1 MENATETHR
10 SSDGGKINPCP
21 ERSWRSA
28 RDRLSPYPN
37 RPARSISN
45 GLKPRPDRPAAG
57 RPIGNGLNPCPDRL
71 ARPVGDRLNPCPNRS
86 SRPVGD
92 KLNPCPDRPGLPE
105 RSRPESC
112 QDGSQRPGGD
122 RRAAYPDT
130 TADTPLGP
138 RPSAPANSSEDWP
151 SITPYCVAYLRL
163 PPMAQDQNATVVDGT
178 FRVHMYHTLP
188 DEEEVEADDAGNR
201 LPEDPLPGDSYHDND
216 DEEEEEEEKGASLQ
230 GWLQEILSGHYN
242 NPESPEQEDCS
253 IDPPCIDSRPNGEI
267 GAACSALSSPDAASC
282 TDMAR
287 PQPQSPAD
295 YPTTTRTRSPCTS
308 GDPGTCTET
317 THLGHSENKSSD
329 TTRPKPLRLQVDHA
343 AKATVP
349 RMPVVTTR
357 TKSPGTRG
365 DQGTENTRLGHSEN
379 NSSDTTRPKPL
390 RLQVDYAAKA
400 TVPRVPVVTTRTKSP
415 GTRPDPGTENTRLG
429 HSETNHPKSL
439 RLQVDYAAK
448 ATVPR
453 IPAVTTRTKSPGT
466 RPDPGTE
473 TTGTHLGHAD
483 NNSSKTNHPKS
494 LRLQVDY
501 AAKATVPRVP
511 VVTTRTKSPGTRPDQ
526 GTENTRLGHSDNNSS
541 KATHPR
547 SSRLQV
553 DYAAKATVPR
563 IPLVTKRGAKGMI
576 KQQSNLGHLRVSRDD
591 DSRQHSTSTSASDVT
606 IAMETSGESADSDD
620 TQTTGGDTRAHYENV
635 TEKTAQN
642 CFSGWKSPKLKTS
655 NLLLVLAAVA
665 VIVGLVVIL
674 TYPNGPTPFW
684 TKQSERPHSEV
695 LHSILTQPG
704 PSTPTV
710 VTSIPTVVT
719 STPIFPT
726 STPTLPTTTPTLATS
741 TPTHPTLPTTSEQP
755 TRPVS
760 TQSRPAAAGS
770 VRKNPPVRRPWFI
783 SSCRKHKS
791 ATSDTSSL
799 SPSLRA
805 RLKKWQASF
814 VARNR
819 PLKSDGSFAY
829 VRPQRWG
836 PGPAYLAAAR
846 EQPELGP

>member
-21 ERSWRSA
+21 ERSRRSA
-28 RDRLSPYPN
+28 RDRLSPCPN

-45 GLKPRPDRPAAG
+45 GLKPRSDRPAAG
-57 RPIGNGLNPCPDRL
+57 RPIGNGLNLCPDRL
-71 ARPVGDRLNPCPNRS
+71 ARPVGDRLNPCLNRS

-112 QDGSQRPGGD
+112 QDGSQRPGDD
-122 RRAAYPDT
+122 RRAACPDT

-138 RPSAPANSSEDWP
+138 RPSALANSSEDWP

-188 DEEEVEADDAGNR
+188 DEEE
-201 LPEDPLPGDSYHDND
+201 
-216 DEEEEEEEKGASLQ
+216 

-242 NPESPEQEDCS
+242 NPESPEQEDCP
-253 IDPPCIDSRPNGEI
+253 IDPPCIDSHPNGEI
-267 GAACSALSSPDAASC
+267 GAACSTLSSPDAASC
-282 TDMAR
+282 TGMAR
-287 PQPQSPAD
+287 PQPQQPTD
-295 YPTTTRTRSPCTS
+295 YPATTRTKSPGTS

-317 THLGHSENKSSD
+317 TGTHLGQSENKSSD

-415 GTRPDPGTENTRLG
+415 GTRGDQGTENTRLG
-429 HSETNHPKSL
+429 HSETNHPKPL

-511 VVTTRTKSPGTRPDQ
+511 VVTTRTKSPGTGPDQ

-541 KATHPR
+541 KTTYPR

-563 IPLVTKRGAKGMI
+563 IPVVTKRGAEGMI

-620 TQTTGGDTRAHYENV
+620 TQTTGGDTQAHYENV

-642 CFSGWKSPKLKTS
+642 CLISGWKSLNLKTS
-655 NLLLVLAAVA
+655 TLLLVLAAVA

-674 TYPNGPTPFW
+674 TYPNGPIHFG
-684 TKQSERPHSEV
+684 TKQYKRPQSEV
-695 LHSILTQPG
+695 LHSLLTRP
-704 PSTPTV
+704 PSTR
-710 VTSIPTVVT
+710 IVVT
-719 STPIFPT
+719 STPAVVSSSPTVLSSTPTRPT
-726 STPTLPTTTPTLATS
+726 STSTRQTPTPTRS
-741 TPTHPTLPTTSEQP
+741 TFPTSEQP
-755 TRPVS
+755 TRPD
-760 TQSRPAAAGS
+760 TTLPRPAAAGS
-770 VRKNPPVRRPWFI
+770 ARKNPPARRQWFI

>member
-28 RDRLSPYPN
+28 RDRLSPCPN
-37 RPARSISN
+37 RPARPISK
-45 GLKPRPDRPAAG
+45 GLKLRPDRPAAG
-57 RPIGNGLNPCPDRL
+57 RPIGNGLNPCPDRP
-71 ARPVGDRLNPCPNRS
+71 ARPVGDRLNASPNRS

-92 KLNPCPDRPGLPE
+92 RPYPCPDRLARPLGDRSNPCPVQLARPVGDRANPCPDRPGLPE
-105 RSRPESC
+105 SSRPKPC
-112 QDGSQRPGGD
+112 LDGSQRPGGD
-122 RRAAYPDT
+122 RRTACPDT

-216 DEEEEEEEKGASLQ
+216 DEEEEEKGASLQ

-242 NPESPEQEDCS
+242 NPESPEQEYCP
-253 IDPPCIDSRPNGEI
+253 IDPPCIDSHPNGEI
-267 GAACSALSSPDAASC
+267 GAACSTLSSPDAASC

-287 PQPQSPAD
+287 PQPQQPTD
-295 YPTTTRTRSPCTS
+295 YPATTRTKSPGTS

-379 NSSDTTRPKPL
+379 NSSDTT
-390 RLQVDYAAKA
+390 
-400 TVPRVPVVTTRTKSP
+400 
-415 GTRPDPGTENTRLG
+415 
-429 HSETNHPKSL
+429 
-439 RLQVDYAAK
+439 
-448 ATVPR
+448 
-453 IPAVTTRTKSPGT
+453 
-466 RPDPGTE
+466 
-473 TTGTHLGHAD
+473 
-483 NNSSKTNHPKS
+483 
-494 LRLQVDY
+494 
-501 AAKATVPRVP
+501 
-511 VVTTRTKSPGTRPDQ
+511 
-526 GTENTRLGHSDNNSS
+526 
-541 KATHPR
+541 HPR

-563 IPLVTKRGAKGMI
+563 IPVVTKRGAKGMI

-620 TQTTGGDTRAHYENV
+620 TQTTGGDTQAHYENV

-642 CFSGWKSPKLKTS
+642 CLISGWKSLNLKTS
-655 NLLLVLAAVA
+655 TLLLVLAAVA

-674 TYPNGPTPFW
+674 TYQNGPIHF
-684 TKQSERPHSEV
+684 
-695 LHSILTQPG
+695 G
-704 PSTPTV
+704 PN
-710 VTSIPTVVT
+710 
-719 STPIFPT
+719 
-726 STPTLPTTTPTLATS
+726 
-741 TPTHPTLPTTSEQP
+741 
-755 TRPVS
+755 RPVFD
-760 TQSRPAAAGS
+760 P
-770 VRKNPPVRRPWFI
+770 NPPNFDLNPPN
-783 SSCRKHKS
+783 
-791 ATSDTSSL
+791 SDPNPLNFPDIRTTH
-799 SPSLRA
+799 
-805 RLKKWQASF
+805 QA
-814 VARNR
+814 
-819 PLKSDGSFAY
+819 
-829 VRPQRWG
+829 
-836 PGPAYLAAAR
+836 
-846 EQPELGP
+846 